1 MYIKIDL
8 FILVFVHVKMCWSL
22 DVAVEE
28 IT

>member
-8 FILVFVHVKMCWSL
+8 FILVFVYVKMCWSL